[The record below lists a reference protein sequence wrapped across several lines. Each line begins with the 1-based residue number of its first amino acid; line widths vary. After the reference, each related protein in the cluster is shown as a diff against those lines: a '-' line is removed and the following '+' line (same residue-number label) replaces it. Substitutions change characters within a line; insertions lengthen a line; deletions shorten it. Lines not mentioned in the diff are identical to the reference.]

1 MMSILGT
8 QMMGMPQGVKAGEGA
23 AVLPWPNGS
32 VLQAKLVP
40 GEGGKGAAMLMIGGY
55 RLRAEVPPNTQMG
68 EVWLQIMGQT
78 MPTQFRL
85 MTQFQAH
92 RLLMDMLRQQVV
104 DKNSG
109 ASSGDSV
116 DGDRFAAS
124 NQGWKQVDGSGLNM
138 SLGSDA
144 NRLLIEDD
152 GGGGAARGVVER
164 QGDADHFMLHGRL
177 DLSVLGSVA
186 FALEGGADE
195 PMRLRVFAR
204 DGRVAEMLRP
214 DFFAWLQLQE
224 SDQLDGALV
233 TGLPKQRG
241 MSHDIVA

>member
-8 QMMGMPQGVKAGEGA
+8 QMMGMPQGLKMADGA
-23 AVLPWPNGS
+23 PVLPWPNGS

-92 RLLMDMLRQQVV
+92 RLLMDMLRQQVA
-104 DKNSG
+104 DKNSN
-109 ASSGDSV
+109 ASSSDSA
-116 DGDRFAAS
+116 DGDRLAAS
-124 NQGWKQVDGSGLNM
+124 NQGWKQADGSGLNF
-138 SLGSDA
+138 SLAADV

-152 GGGGAARGVVER
+152 GGGGTARGVVER

-186 FALEGGADE
+186 FVLEGGEDE
-195 PMRLRVFAR
+195 PLRLRVFAR
-204 DGRVAEMLRP
+204 DGRIAEMLRP
-214 DFFAWLQLQE
+214 DFFAWLQQQQPE
-224 SDQLDGALV
+224 QLDGTLI
-233 TGLPKQRG
+233 TGLPQQRG
-241 MSHDIVA
+241 LSHEIVA